1 MYEEGETL
9 TPSCRRTAAPEAIND
24 IEIVDGLAYSGHR
37 HISETRSPPVLPW
50 LWSGGRRSPRPF
62 ATGGTKLALMRC
74 RHVDRSRA
82 RTPVA
87 TIPQED

>member
-1 MYEEGETL
+1 MKKGKLLRQAAEERLPPKPL
-9 TPSCRRTAAPEAIND
+9 TT